1 MRVTVRVPATSANL
15 GPGFDCFGLAWELCN
30 ELVVDTGAPP
40 GATWDGEGADELP
53 TDGSDLIGRV
63 MSAVAGRLSLSLAQL
78 TRRGRNLIPLER
90 GLGSSAAAT
99 VAGVVAASAL
109 LDLGIDAD
117 PISVFALAA
126 EIEGHPDNVAAAVFG
141 GFTIALVD
149 GSVQRLEPHPDL
161 RPALLVPDL
170 RMPTP
175 AARGVLP
182 ESVPRADA
190 VANVGRAAVEVH
202 ALTRDPSLLS
212 RSLVDRLHEDVRLA
226 SMPEVADVGGGGP
239 PPPPPPT
246 SRCASRGLVRRSWC
260 SSDRTDPRSRS
271 RRWASVRRGGSCAP
285 GSADGG
291 SRSRSAATECLSRRT
306 AGGRVGRV
314 TAWSRS
320 PTSRTRTSDP
330 RTSCPT

>member
-30 ELVVDTGAPP
+30 ELVVDTAAPP

-63 MSAVAGRLSLSLAQL
+63 MSAVAGRLSLPLAPL
-78 TRRGRNLIPLER
+78 ARRGRNLIPLER

-117 PISVFALAA
+117 PVSVFALAA

-141 GFTIALVD
+141 GFTIALD
-149 GSVQRLEPHPDL
+149 DDSVQRLEPHPDL
-161 RPALLVPDL
+161 GPALLVPDL
-170 RMPTP
+170 RMPTA
-175 AARGVLP
+175 AARSFLP

-226 SMPEVADVGGGGP
+226 SMPEVAEGGVGGAP
-239 PPPPPPT
+239 PPPPHVPVCVSGAGPSLVVFERPDRPQLT
-246 SRCASRGLVRRSWC
+246 LEAVGVGAPWRILRPGIRGRGFEVEIGG
-260 SSDRTDPRSRS
+260 DRVPL
-271 RRWASVRRGGSCAP
+271 APHRRGK
-285 GSADGG
+285 
-291 SRSRSAATECLSRRT
+291 
-306 AGGRVGRV
+306 GR
-314 TAWSRS
+314 
-320 PTSRTRTSDP
+320 
-330 RTSCPT
+330 

>member
-30 ELVVDTGAPP
+30 ELVVDTAAPP

-63 MSAVAGRLSLSLAQL
+63 MSAVAGRLSLPLAPL
-78 TRRGRNLIPLER
+78 ARRGRNLIPLER

-117 PISVFALAA
+117 PVSVFALAA

-141 GFTIALVD
+141 GFTIALDD
-149 GSVQRLEPHPDL
+149 GWVQRLEPHPDL

-170 RMPTP
+170 RMPTA

-190 VANVGRAAVEVH
+190 VANVGRAAVELH

-226 SMPEVADVGGGGP
+226 AIPEVADVVAALRRDHVPVCVSGAGP
-239 PPPPPPT
+239 SLVVFERPDRPPLTLEAVGVGAPWRILRPGI
-246 SRCASRGLVRRSWC
+246 R
-260 SSDRTDPRSRS
+260 
-271 RRWASVRRGGSCAP
+271 RRGFEVEI
-285 GSADGG
+285 GG
-291 SRSRSAATECLSRRT
+291 
-306 AGGRVGRV
+306 
-314 TAWSRS
+314 
-320 PTSRTRTSDP
+320 D
-330 RTSCPT
+330 